1 MTRTKK
7 IVEEMNI
14 TDAKTLASLVTER
27 ELNEKQII
35 PGVFDKR
42 CVKVVAE
49 EVVKV
54 AEELNFAR
62 YHGIRDW

>member
-1 MTRTKK
+1 VTGTKK

-35 PGVFDKR
+35 PDVFDKR